1 MPPSMVPSDAAARL
15 LAWYDRH
22 ARRLPWR
29 TPPGG
34 PAPDPYRVWLSEVML
49 QQTTVAAVIP
59 YFERFLA
66 RWPTVD
72 SLAAAP
78 LDDVLVEWA
87 GLGYYAR
94 ARNLHKCARAVAEQH
109 GGRFPD
115 SEDALR
121 ALPGIGAYTAAAVAA
136 IAFGRRATVVDG
148 NVERVMARLFAVIDP
163 LPGSKAELK
172 RLADT
177 LTPADRCGDY
187 AQAVMDLG
195 ATICTPRSPSC
206 LACPWQAG
214 CRARLEGIAESLPR
228 KERKADKPVRRGV
241 AFWLRDDSGRVL
253 LRRRPEDGLLGGMT
267 EVPSTPWREGPPWLP
282 DDALAHAPLPGIGWQ
297 PLPGVVRHTFTHF
310 HLELA
315 VVAGLTPGAG
325 PQASADG
332 RWVALPALG
341 GEALPTVM
349 RKVVTAAVAGVATRR
364 GP

>member
-15 LAWYDRH
+15 LTWYDRH

-34 PAPDPYRVWLSEVML
+34 PAADPYRVWLSEVML

-66 RWPTVD
+66 RWPTVEA
-72 SLAAAP
+72 LAAAP

-121 ALPGIGAYTAAAVAA
+121 ALPGIGTYTAAAVAA

-148 NVERVMARLFAVIDP
+148 NVERVMARLFAVTDP
-163 LPGSKAELK
+163 LPGSKTELK

-177 LTPADRCGDY
+177 LTPDTRCGDY

-195 ATICTPRSPSC
+195 ATLCTPRAPSC
-206 LACPWQAG
+206 LACPWQPA
-214 CRARLEGIAESLPR
+214 CRGRHEGIADSLPR
-228 KERKADKPVRRGV
+228 KDRKADKPLRRGV
-241 AFWLRDDSGRVL
+241 AFWLRDPEGRVL
-253 LRRRPEDGLLGGMT
+253 LRRRPEDGLLGGMI
-267 EVPSTPWREGPPWLP
+267 EVPSTPWREGPPWP
-282 DDALAHAPLPGIGWQ
+282 ADDALAHAPLAGIGWR

-315 VVAGLTPGAG
+315 VVAGTVSATGTTGA
-325 PQASADG
+325 G

-349 RKVVTAAVAGVATRR
+349 RKVVRAAVAGVSTPPA
-364 GP
+364 P